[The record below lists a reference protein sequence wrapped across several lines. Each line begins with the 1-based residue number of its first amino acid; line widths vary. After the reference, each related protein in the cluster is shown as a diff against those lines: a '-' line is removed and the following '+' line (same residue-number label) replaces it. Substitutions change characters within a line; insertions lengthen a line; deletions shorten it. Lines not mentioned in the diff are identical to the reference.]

1 MKRRYNHG
9 LLLPLEFAVFTKIL
23 ITLLVIVGAF
33 FYLRKPARISAQ
45 TSTVDVGKRIML
57 RYIFMGLI
65 AVSMLGSTGY
75 WYWNWQ
81 DGNQVVRVTIVS
93 PLIDSTSVYQVRKKD
108 ILNNQITTLDGINIR
123 LSNQERVIIANSN

>member
-1 MKRRYNHG
+1 M
-9 LLLPLEFAVFTKIL
+9 FTKIL

-33 FYLRKPARISAQ
+33 FYLRKPARLSVQ
-45 TSTVDVGKRIML
+45 TRTVDVGKRIML

-65 AVSMLGSTGY
+65 AVSMFGSTGY
-75 WYWNWQ
+75 WYWSWQ

-108 ILNNQITTLDGINIR
+108 ILNNQITTIDGINIR